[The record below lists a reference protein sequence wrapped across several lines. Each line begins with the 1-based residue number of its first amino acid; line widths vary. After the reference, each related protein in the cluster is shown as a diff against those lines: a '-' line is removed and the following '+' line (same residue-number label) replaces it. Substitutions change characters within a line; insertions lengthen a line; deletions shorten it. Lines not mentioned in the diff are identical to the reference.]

1 MTTIGFRDAG
11 LGVVL
16 FDVRKADV
24 NFPTELEKVT
34 NQIETTRSK
43 IEELN
48 KDIIKALEMKD
59 TARQATFERMV
70 GAQEAELAAMRIK
83 ELTLLQALKMGQ
95 AATGA
100 LCLYPVPL
108 DNSGCSCV

>member
-24 NFPTELEKVT
+24 DFPTELEKAT
-34 NQIETTRSK
+34 KQIETTRSK
-43 IEELN
+43 IDEFN
-48 KDIIKALEMKD
+48 KLIIEALEMKD
-59 TARQATFERMV
+59 KARQATFERLV
-70 GAQEAELAAMRIK
+70 GAQEADLAAMQAEK
-83 ELTLLQALKMGQ
+83 LTLLQALSMGQ

-100 LCLYPVPL
+100 FCLYPVPL